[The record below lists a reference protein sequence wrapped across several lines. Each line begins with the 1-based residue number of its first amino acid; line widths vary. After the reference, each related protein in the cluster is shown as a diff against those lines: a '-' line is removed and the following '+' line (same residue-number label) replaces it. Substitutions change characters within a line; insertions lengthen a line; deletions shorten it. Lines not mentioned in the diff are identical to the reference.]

1 MSDRD
6 WVMEARATTIPA
18 VKLLVPRRYTDS
30 RGVFSELYNRRSYA
44 EVGITD
50 IFEQDN
56 LSLSSAVGTVR
67 GLHFQSPP
75 AAQAKLVGVITGR
88 GLDVSVDIRRGSPS
102 FGRHVAVELTAEGGE
117 QLFVPV
123 GFAHGFCTLEPETRV
138 LYKVSAPY
146 APECEAGILWHD
158 PALGI
163 AWPVAP
169 EAAVVCARDRSLPL
183 LAEVESP
190 FAYATEAGA

>member
-1 MSDRD
+1 M
-6 WVMEARATTIPA
+6 VEARATSIPA
-18 VKLLVPRRYTDS
+18 VKLLVPRRHTDF
-30 RGVFSELYNRRSYA
+30 RGFFSEYYNRRSYA
-44 EVGITD
+44 AIGITD
-50 IFEQDN
+50 SFEQDN

-88 GLDVSVDIRRGSPS
+88 ILDVALDIRRGSPS
-102 FGRHVAVELTAEGGE
+102 FGRHVAVELTADGGE

-123 GFAHGFCTLEPETRV
+123 GFAHGFCSLEPETRV
-138 LYKVSAPY
+138 FYKVSASH
-146 APECEAGILWHD
+146 APECEGGVLWHD

-169 EAAVVCARDRSLPL
+169 EAAVVSERDRSLPL
-183 LAEVESP
+183 LGELESP
-190 FAYATEAGA
+190 FAYTAETDP